1 MKVLLVYPN
10 LFGMNM
16 LPPAI
21 GILNSCLLREGHQ
34 TALFDTTTYSD
45 WGSIDSDKLKEER
58 LNARPFDDRLLR
70 QNEKHGSP
78 SEDFTRKVREF
89 SPDLLAFS
97 VTEDMYPNALELL
110 RALDPRDRPRVV
122 AGGVFPTFAPE
133 LALRKSEGMIDYLLT
148 GEGET
153 TLPEL
158 CRRLESGRDV
168 ATIPSICFLKKDG
181 SFQRN
186 PLPMVVDPNEVPL
199 PNYDFF
205 EESRFYRPMQGKVWR
220 MFPVETIRGC
230 PYTCAYCNSPSQIVI
245 HTDAKQKFFRK
256 TRVQRVREQLVYLR
270 DRYKPDSFYFWADT
284 FLAVTDAEFEEFCD
298 MYSEFK
304 LPFWIQTRP
313 ETVTRHKFERLKEAG
328 VLRVAFGVEHGNEQF
343 REKVLLRRID
353 NETVVNNLNILHELG
368 VPFSVNNIMGF
379 PRETRSL
386 AFDTIEL
393 NRRIRSDGMNAYSFT
408 PFHGTP
414 LRTMAELLGYVKPGE
429 ITRSI
434 MKPTMLRMPHWSK
447 EEIEG
452 LRRCFVIYVKL
463 PKSRWPE
470 VKMAEQLTPEGD
482 RVWDE
487 LRKEVL
493 TDYMHWGDRNENDDA
508 GRIELEK
515 DDFKVNDAA
524 EASILGMVEARLKE
538 PRPSLQHEGIPA
550 RQPVVANN

>member
-1 MKVLLVYPN
+1 MKILLVYPN

-45 WGSIDSDKLKEER
+45 WGSLDSDKLKEER

-78 SEDFTRKVREF
+78 TEDFRWKIREF

-110 RALDPRDRPRVV
+110 RALDKRDRPKVV

-133 LALRKSEGMIDYLLT
+133 LALRKADGMIDYLLT

-158 CRRLESGRDV
+158 CRRLESGREV
-168 ATIPSICFLKKDG
+168 ASIPSICFLKKDG
-181 SFQRN
+181 SFHRN
-186 PLPMVVDPNEVPL
+186 PLPVVLDPNDVPL
-199 PNYDFF
+199 PNYNFF

-230 PYTCAYCNSPSQIVI
+230 PYTCAYCNSPSQIII
-245 HTDAKQKFFRK
+245 HQEAKQKFFRK
-256 TRVQRVREQLVYLR
+256 TRVQRIKDQLVYLR
-270 DRYKPDSFYFWADT
+270 ERYKPDSFYFWADT

-313 ETVTRHKFERLKEAG
+313 ETVTRHKFKRLKEAG
-328 VLRVAFGVEHGNEQF
+328 ILRVAFGVEHGNERF

-353 NETVVNNLNILHELG
+353 NETIVNNLNILHELG

-379 PRETRSL
+379 PRENREL
-386 AFDTIEL
+386 AFDTIDL

-463 PKSRWPE
+463 PKSRWSE
-470 VKMAEQLTPEGD
+470 VRKAEELTPEGD

-487 LRKEVL
+487 LRQEVL
-493 TDYMHWGDRNENDDA
+493 ENFMHWGDRNENDDA
-508 GRIELEK
+508 GKIELEK
-515 DDFKVNDAA
+515 DDFKINDAA
-524 EASILGMVEARLKE
+524 EASILGMVDSRYKAMLGTGPGRESVAE
-538 PRPSLQHEGIPA
+538 PSMA
-550 RQPVVANN
+550 TSN